1 MDNLKEKALSYNI
14 NNSDIK
20 SNNNNN
26 NNNNN
31 INNNNN
37 NFRYVSFSE
46 SLEDIGYQNQYTIDK
61 DEDYYIQEQR
71 YIRQNQSDE
80 GDEEDYNNNYE
91 DSIKISLIQKSFIK
105 NKKNKI
111 IITTIVVLLMIM
123 VSVGLILAWQGVF
136 DQIHSNSNSKDE

>member
-26 NNNNN
+26 NINN
-31 INNNNN
+31 NNNNN

-46 SLEDIGYQNQYTIDK
+46 SLEDIGYQNQYTTDK